1 MHITEMSRKYF
12 FMIFFDQTFIDS
24 HYLIILIFNSIKYFS
39 ICFYDKLSFACLAI
53 LFFNISI

>member
-1 MHITEMSRKYF
+1 
-12 FMIFFDQTFIDS
+12 MIFFDQTFIDS